1 MRVEQALRL
10 LPDLDALGPLRS
22 LLLTSAHTTERD
34 EWSGVSPYMTVGK
47 HEVPIPA
54 LRRRLAPAIR
64 DIGRHLDQLYGAYVD
79 ALECIERDDR
89 AQAVH
94 KLLEAGRMERDA
106 LRPVEACAW
115 YAAALDVAEELQDRR
130 PEVDVLVALAS
141 VNRFLG
147 LYEDSQRQYE
157 RSLALSQAEFNQS
170 GAIGACVGLGDVE
183 VELGHWLGA
192 QAWYLRA
199 LRLAET
205 AGDALSLARIHHS
218 TGEFLRRR
226 RDYAAAEAELRLA
239 RDAFEAAGDSRE
251 LARVLCTIG
260 LLDAD
265 LGVPSRAASAFREAL
280 AWLRNGPPHVMLE
293 VFIRYNFA
301 KLHVSEGHFL
311 EAEDEIRRA
320 EQVAIGASL
329 LSRLAQLY
337 SLLGSTRGLQR
348 DETGFVFFEQ
358 AIALAHMLDRPLP
371 VEAQVYHDYG
381 VFMMRLERREEARAY
396 LTRARE
402 IFESL
407 GASGD
412 LQLVDA
418 DLAQISA

>member
-10 LPDLDALGPLRS
+10 LPNLDALAPLRS
-22 LLLTSAHTTERD
+22 LLLTSAQTTERD
-34 EWSGVSPYMTVGK
+34 EWSGVGPYMTVGK
-47 HEVPIPA
+47 HEVPIST
-54 LRRRLAPAIR
+54 LRRRLSPAIR
-64 DIGRHLDQLYGAYVD
+64 EIGRHLDQLYGAYVD
-79 ALECIERDDR
+79 ALECIEREDR
-89 AQAVH
+89 VQAVR
-94 KLLEAGRMERDA
+94 KLLEAGRIERDA
-106 LRPVEACAW
+106 WRPVEACAW
-115 YAAALDVAEELQDRR
+115 YAAALDIAEQLQDRR
-130 PEVDVLVALAS
+130 PEVDVLLALAS
-141 VNRFLG
+141 VNRYLG
-147 LYEDSQRQYE
+147 SCEDAQRQYE
-157 RSLALSQAEFNQS
+157 RALALSRAEFNPA
-170 GAIGACVGLGDVE
+170 GAVAASVGLGDVE

-205 AGDALSLARIHHS
+205 AGDPVSLARIHHS

-226 RDYAAAEAELRLA
+226 RDYAAAEAESRLA
-239 RDAFEAAGDSRE
+239 RDAFETAGDSRE

-280 AWLRNGPPHVMLE
+280 AWLRNGPSHVTLE
-293 VFIRYNFA
+293 VFIRYHFA
-301 KLHVSEGHFL
+301 KLHVAEGRFL

-320 EQVAIGASL
+320 EQVAIGANL
-329 LSRLAQLY
+329 LYRLAQLY
-337 SLLGSTRGLQR
+337 ALLGSTRGLQR

-358 AIALAHMLDRPLP
+358 AIALAHMLERPLP
-371 VEAQVYHDYG
+371 LEAQVYHDYG
-381 VFMMRLERREEARAY
+381 VFMMRLDRRDEARAY

-407 GASGD
+407 GANGD